1 MRPSMIWTI
10 TKKELLSTIRDRR
23 AIVSSLLIPLLILPV
38 MMLGLP
44 LALGGLFEREQAT
57 VTQVGVLG
65 LEYLDNTLKTNL
77 EKQNLQLVL
86 SKTPQKDVLENTYDI
101 ALEVP
106 KDFIISINNNTAKLK
121 LYSKKGNL
129 KSELNVTKIEDA
141 VDTFSQ
147 SIVKQRLQEAGL
159 EEAILEPIA
168 LETVDASTKAE
179 RSSGQLAW
187 LIPFFIAIWTLSGG
201 QVTAI
206 DATAGEKERGTLES
220 LLVAPVKR
228 LEIVL
233 GKFLATMCFGLTA
246 SCMAILG
253 YVLSGVLLKNVFAKQ
268 LGQDGNEIVSMMGG
282 SLDIN
287 IGSLLLLII
296 SALLL
301 SSLVA
306 SLLIGI
312 TMYARSFKEAQSY
325 VAPLSFLL
333 ILPVL
338 GLQFSDFFGSNPWVY
353 LVPMLNA
360 LLLMNDVV
368 RGRLELLPLLL
379 TWGSLLGFTILL
391 LDFAYRNF
399 RREGVIFRT

>member
-1 MRPSMIWTI
+1 VRPKMIWTI
-10 TKKELLSTIRDRR
+10 TQKELLSTIRDRR
-23 AIVSSLLIPLLILPV
+23 AIISSLLIPLLILPLI
-38 MMLGLP
+38 MLGLP
-44 LALGGLFEREQAT
+44 LALGGLFEREQAS

-65 LEYLDNTLKTNL
+65 LEYLDTTLKNTL
-77 EKQNLQLVL
+77 EAQNLQLV
-86 SKTPQKDVLENTYDI
+86 STTTPQNDVLGNTYDI

-106 KDFIISINNNTAKLK
+106 QNFNDAISSNSAKLK
-121 LYSKKGNL
+121 LYSKKGNI
-129 KSELNVTKIEDA
+129 KSELNASKIEAA
-141 VDTFSQ
+141 VNSFSQ
-147 SIVKQRLQEAGL
+147 TIVTQRLQDAGL
-159 EEAILEPIA
+159 DKAILEPIT
-168 LETVDASTKAE
+168 LETVDASSKAE

-228 LEIVL
+228 IEIVL
-233 GKFLATMCFGLTA
+233 GKFFATMCFGLAA

-253 YVLSGVLLKNVFAKQ
+253 YVLSGVLLKNVFGKQ
-268 LGQDGNEIVSMMGG
+268 LGPDGNEIVSMLGG

-287 IGSLLLLII
+287 LGSLILLII

-301 SSLVA
+301 SGLVA

-325 VAPLSFLL
+325 VAPLSFLM

-353 LVPMLNA
+353 AVPLLNA

-368 RGRLELLPLLL
+368 RGRLELIPLLL
-379 TWGSLLGFTILL
+379 TWSSLIGFTALL
-391 LDFAYRNF
+391 LDFAYRTF
-399 RREGVIFRT
+399 QREGVIFRT

>member
-1 MRPSMIWTI
+1 MMWTI
-10 TKKELLSTIRDRR
+10 AQKELLSTIRDRR
-23 AIVSSLLIPLLILPV
+23 AIISSLLIPLLILPV

-65 LEYLDNTLKTNL
+65 LEYLDDTLKSNL
-77 EKQNLQLVL
+77 ETQNLQLVL
-86 SKTPQKDVLENTYDI
+86 SKTPEKDVLEGVFDI

-106 KDFIISINNNTAKLK
+106 AHFTEALNNNAAKLK
-121 LYSKKGNL
+121 LYSKKGNI
-129 KSELNVTKIEDA
+129 KSELNARKIEDA
-141 VDTFSQ
+141 VNTFRQ
-147 SIVKQRLQEAGL
+147 TIVKERLQEAGL
-159 EEAILEPIA
+159 DEAILEPVT
-168 LETVDASTKAE
+168 LETIDASTKAE

-228 LEIVL
+228 IEIVL
-233 GKFLATMCFGLTA
+233 GKFLATMCFGLAA

-253 YVLSGVLLKNVFAKQ
+253 YVLSGLLLKNIFSKQ
-268 LGQDGNEIVSMMGG
+268 LGQDGNEIVSMLGG

-287 IGSLLLLII
+287 LGGLLLLII

-301 SSLVA
+301 SGLVA

-353 LVPMLNA
+353 LVPMLNV

-368 RGRLELLPLLL
+368 RGKLELLPLLL
-379 TWGSLLGFTILL
+379 TWGSLIGFTALL